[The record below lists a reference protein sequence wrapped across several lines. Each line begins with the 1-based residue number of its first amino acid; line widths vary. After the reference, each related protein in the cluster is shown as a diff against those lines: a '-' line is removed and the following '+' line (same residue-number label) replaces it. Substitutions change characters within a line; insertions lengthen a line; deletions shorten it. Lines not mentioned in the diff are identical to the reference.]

1 MNGIKTAILLGAL
14 TGLILLIGNYF
25 GGQQGM
31 VMAFVIAAILNFVS
45 YWFSDKIVLAMYR
58 AKPIT
63 RDQSPEVYDLVQDLA
78 SRANIPMP
86 KLYIIP
92 TESPNAFATGRDP
105 QHAAVAVT
113 QGILRLLNMEELRGV
128 LAHELSHVLNR
139 DILISSIAATLAGA
153 ILMVARMI
161 QFGFLFGGYGGRDDD
176 RGGNPLGLLVMA
188 ILAPL
193 AAMLIQMA
201 ISRSR
206 EYQADESGAK
216 LVGDPRSLASALQK
230 IEAASKRIP
239 MRNANPAGEHLFII
253 KPFTGESFM
262 QLFSTH
268 PPTAKR
274 IERLRQVFGHF

>member
-1 MNGIKTAILLGAL
+1 MNGLKTAVLLSAL
-14 TGLILLIGNYF
+14 TGIIMLIGNYF

-31 VMAFVIAAILNFVS
+31 VMAFGIAAVMNFVS
-45 YWFSDKIVLAMYR
+45 YWFSDKIVLAMYH
-58 AKPIT
+58 AKPIE
-63 RDQSPEVYDLVQDLA
+63 REQAPELYDLVNDLA
-78 SRANIPMP
+78 TRLNMPMP

-92 TESPNAFATGRDP
+92 TESPNAFATGRNP

-113 QGILRLLNMEELRGV
+113 QGILRLLSWDELRGV
-128 LAHELSHVLNR
+128 IGHELSHVTNR

-153 ILMVARMI
+153 IMMLARMV
-161 QFGFLFGGYGGRDDD
+161 QFGLMFGGYGNRDRD
-176 RGGNPLGLLVMA
+176 RGGNPLGLLIMA
-188 ILAPL
+188 ILAPF

-216 LVGDPRSLASALQK
+216 LVGDPRGLASALQK
-230 IEAASKRIP
+230 IQAASQQIP

-253 KPFTGESFM
+253 KPFTGQALT

-268 PPTAKR
+268 PPTEKR
-274 IERLRQVFGHF
+274 IERLHQIFGRF